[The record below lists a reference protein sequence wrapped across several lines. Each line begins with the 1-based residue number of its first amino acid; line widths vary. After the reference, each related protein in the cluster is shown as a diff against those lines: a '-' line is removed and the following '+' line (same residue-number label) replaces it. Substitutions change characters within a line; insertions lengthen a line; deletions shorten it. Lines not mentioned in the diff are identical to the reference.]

1 MLCPFCGNIESKVV
15 NSRQSPRGDCIRRR
29 RECLQ
34 CGHRFTTFEVVEKV
48 PLVVIKRDGKREAFD
63 RQKVAAGILRACEKR
78 PVTLEQ
84 VERIVQFVEK
94 QLYNTMEKE
103 VSSLKIGEMVLKKLR
118 EVDEVA
124 YVRFAS
130 VYRQFRDVS
139 EFNHEVRVLL
149 QENGS
154 AS

>member
-1 MLCPFCGNIESKVV
+1 MLCPFCGHTESKVV
-15 NSRQSPRGDCIRRR
+15 NSRQSTRGDSIRRR

-34 CGHRFTTFEVVEKV
+34 CGHRFTTFEVIEKV
-48 PLVVIKRDGKREAFD
+48 PIIVIKRDGKREAFD
-63 RQKVAAGILRACEKR
+63 RQKVAAGIWRACEKR

-94 QLYNTMEKE
+94 SLYNSMEKE
-103 VSSLKIGEMVLKKLR
+103 VSSLKIGEMVLRKLR

-139 EFNHEVRVLL
+139 EFNHEVRVLM
-149 QENGS
+149 QNDSNGS
-154 AS
+154 